1 MEIDSL
7 LQEEPPYGRTPE
19 PSRVST
25 FATEWKR
32 TGQGARACDATP
44 ADFMIDVARL
54 PRSPWNIFRCS
65 GFHRSL
71 HPEDDILTRQKCER
85 Q

>member
-1 MEIDSL
+1 MGINSL
-7 LQEEPPYGRTPE
+7 LQEDPPCGHTPSE

-32 TGQGARACDATP
+32 TGQGARACDAAL
-44 ADFMIDVARL
+44 ADFMIDIARL

-65 GFHRSL
+65 GFH
-71 HPEDDILTRQKCER
+71 
-85 Q
+85 